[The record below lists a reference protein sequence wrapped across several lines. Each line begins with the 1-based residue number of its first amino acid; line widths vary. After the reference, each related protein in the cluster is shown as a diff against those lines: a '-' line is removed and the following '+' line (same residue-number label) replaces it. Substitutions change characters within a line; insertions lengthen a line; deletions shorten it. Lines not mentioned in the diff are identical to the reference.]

1 VLSEQVLLTGLQL
14 DELLINML
22 PMSMD
27 LLCIV
32 LPHIEA
38 SEEAL
43 R

>member
-1 VLSEQVLLTGLQL
+1 VLS
-14 DELLINML
+14 
-22 PMSMD
+22 MSMD

>member
-1 VLSEQVLLTGLQL
+1 V
-14 DELLINML
+14 L
-22 PMSMD
+22 PMGTN

>member
-1 VLSEQVLLTGLQL
+1 MGLQL
-14 DELLINML
+14 EELLINVF
-22 PMSMD
+22 PMNTD

-32 LPHIEA
+32 LPNIEA